1 MTMFDPF
8 KHPRRLTPEQLARTK
23 LGEKVGLGESPYS
36 LFSYPLH
43 QRVDTEMLR
52 QQIVADRAGM
62 TDAEL
67 RARLEE
73 LAEAE
78 YGRLRVTPEL
88 AQVPDDELRQ
98 RADEFARI

>member
-1 MTMFDPF
+1 MFDPVAY
-8 KHPRRLTPEQLARTK
+8 PRRLTPEQVARAK
-23 LGEKVGLGESPYS
+23 RGESVGAGESPYS

-52 QQIVADRAGM
+52 QQIVADRAGL

-78 YGRLRVTPEL
+78 YERLRLTPEL
-88 AQVPDDELRQ
+88 AQVPDIELRQ
-98 RADEFARI
+98 RAEEFARICS